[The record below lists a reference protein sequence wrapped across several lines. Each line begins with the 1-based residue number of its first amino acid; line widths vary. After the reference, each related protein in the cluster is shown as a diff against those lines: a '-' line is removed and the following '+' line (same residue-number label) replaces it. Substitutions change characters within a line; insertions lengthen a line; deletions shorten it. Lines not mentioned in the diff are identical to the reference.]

1 MKVHTEIVTK
11 EKVVTQTVEEVV
23 GLTLTKR
30 EALILA
36 IIGLY
41 PGSVSNLIRE
51 KPCWESTD
59 YADLMDEVRDFLQN
73 LPYPN
78 QIEQINVVGKVNETL
93 PTEPP
98 KIKVGDLVKVV
109 KVAEFHPES
118 WWGWAPEMGRFV
130 NDGNFYRVERVED
143 YHVELANL
151 EWYFPQESLEIVK
164 VG

>member
-41 PGSVSNLIRE
+41 PASIPKLIRE
-51 KPCWESTD
+51 NPCWESTD
-59 YADLMDEVRDFLQN
+59 YDGLMDEVGIFLQN
-73 LPYPN
+73 LPYPA
-78 QIEQINVVGKVNETL
+78 QIEQNSVVEKVKETL

-109 KVAEFHPES
+109 KMAEFHPDS
-118 WWGWAPEMGRFV
+118 RWGWAREMGKFV
-130 NDGNFYRVERVED
+130 NDGNFYRVERVGN
-143 YHVELANL
+143 YHVELVNL
-151 EWYFPQESLEIVK
+151 EWSFPQESLEIVK